1 MISKVPSNFN
11 PNIIADFA
19 VGKGILFWKKAKN
32 KWSASKFVANDLC
45 LESIQAV
52 QECNLNWNCT
62 NFNFFLDYD
71 SIINS
76 ELQLYLN
83 IIDLIL
89 NLILLLAKKIK
100 NIKNGKDVPLRLN
113 QALPYNLFIIL

>member
-1 MISKVPSNFN
+1 MTDKFYTEDNIATLLISKVPSNFN

-19 VGKGILFWKKAKN
+19 VGKGILLEKAKN

-62 NFNFFLDYD
+62 NFNFLYSLLFFD
-71 SIINS
+71 S
-76 ELQLYLN
+76 LPQLFFGGEETIFY
-83 IIDLIL
+83 
-89 NLILLLAKKIK
+89 
-100 NIKNGKDVPLRLN
+100 
-113 QALPYNLFIIL
+113 